1 MPIGQIRVARGLIK
15 RGAESDK
22 YIVNWQAKTRF
33 SNQAKDSAYI
43 SILMY
48 RHPETGQ
55 LTLELT
61 RVDSVTI

>member
-1 MPIGQIRVARGLIK
+1 MLIDQIRVAWTYK

-43 SILMY
+43 SILDV
-48 RHPETGQ
+48 PPPDG
-55 LTLELT
+55 
-61 RVDSVTI
+61 S